1 MGVASPKR
9 KHDLEFV
16 AECQDE
22 ANASLIAASP
32 ELLDAC
38 LFALECTNGGDF
50 TMNGPHGLR
59 RVFIGDILKTAIAKA
74 KGQP

>member
-32 ELLDAC
+32 ELLA
-38 LFALECTNGGDF
+38 ALEELVTWWENWMPVEAEESGGCEA
-50 TMNGPHGLR
+50 T
-59 RVFIGDILKTAIAKA
+59 KTCKAAIAKA